1 MKLFQKSQRFFD
13 MFERAANNV
22 LEGAKLLDDF
32 FANHADWPVKVRKI
46 EDAEHAGDQITHDT
60 MEILNKTFITP
71 IDREDIHA
79 LISAMDDILDLIY
92 GTANRM
98 VYYKVPPPT
107 ADMKKVV
114 QILVR
119 AVEEVA
125 KAVLRLRNM
134 KKPEMILAQC
144 IQINSLENRSD
155 EALRFAISNLF
166 EREKDPIKLIKEKE
180 ILEMLESATDRCED
194 VANVIEGIVLKN
206 V

>member
-1 MKLFQKSQRFFD
+1 MKLFPKSQRFFD

-32 FANHADWPVKVRKI
+32 FANHADWSVKVKRI

-98 VYYKVPPPT
+98 VYYKAPPPT

-144 IQINSLENRSD
+144 IQINSLENEAD
-155 EALRFAISNLF
+155 EALRLAISNLF
-166 EREKDPIKLIKEKE
+166 DREKDPIKLIKEKE

-206 V
+206 A

>member
-1 MKLFQKSQRFFD
+1 MKLFPKSQRFFD

-32 FANHADWPVKVRKI
+32 FANHADWSVKVKRI

-79 LISAMDDILDLIY
+79 LISTMDDILDLIY

-144 IQINSLENRSD
+144 IQINSLENEAD
-155 EALRFAISNLF
+155 ETLRRAISNLF
-166 EREKDPIKLIKEKE
+166 DREKDPIKLIKEKE

-206 V
+206 A

>member
-1 MKLFQKSQRFFD
+1 MKLFPKSQRFFD

-32 FANHADWPVKVRKI
+32 FANHADWSVKVKRI

-79 LISAMDDILDLIY
+79 LISTMDDILDLIY

-144 IQINSLENRSD
+144 IQINSLENEAD
-155 EALRFAISNLF
+155 EALRQAISNLF
-166 EREKDPIKLIKEKE
+166 DREKDPIKLIKEKE

-206 V
+206 A